1 MTILYEEALR
11 GLQAMI
17 NLDFGTDWGNAA
29 AYSFKN
35 KNFILGLIQEFNGM
49 AEAAVDLGLAYFGA
63 AFLGAAETG
72 LETAITTG
80 SLTSGFI
87 DGQKQ
92 FQNSVNKGKNVASK
106 IVNNISN
113 FLFEKSN
120 TKKSSKG
127 LSVIGP
133 RNNYREFAK
142 SKGAHFLDVKDEDW
156 SQKKNLKYLKGVV
169 SRKDDVIFSC
179 DYDPAK
185 LDPNSVLAWEINY
198 LETHGYEYV
207 GNNIWSKK

>member
-1 MTILYEEALR
+1 MKMDCIIIQNNSILFSPTNSNLYEEALR
-11 GLQAMI
+11 GFQAML

-92 FQNSVNKGKNVASK
+92 FQNSVNKGKNAASK
-106 IVNNISN
+106 IVNNISK
-113 FLFEKSN
+113 FIFEKSN

-142 SKGAHFLDVKDEDW
+142 SKGAHFLDVK
-156 SQKKNLKYLKGVV
+156 YL
-169 SRKDDVIFSC
+169 
-179 DYDPAK
+179 
-185 LDPNSVLAWEINY
+185 
-198 LETHGYEYV
+198 H
-207 GNNIWSKK
+207 